1 MTNYLTEETIFSLGE
16 VISESIAA
24 VETSL
29 SQPLATEVAAKVPK
43 AAIRSSL
50 RASTWDGV
58 FATLFSNITGGVLLS
73 NFLVEL
79 DASTVQ
85 IGMLASIPMVANL
98 LQPLGA
104 YWADRTSSRRWYGLC
119 VYGISRLLWL
129 PLAIAILVFNANS
142 TSNQT
147 MIIATLA
154 ALLATHVLGALGSAS
169 WLAWLALLVP
179 RQLRGRYFGFRNSA
193 FSLTSLVAMP
203 LLGLAVSHF
212 PGGSIQGF
220 GVFMLVGIVAG
231 LLSLACQSRMTDV
244 NPQARLTAPEPKS
257 KPTADAT
264 AAFSGSEA
272 AHTSMF
278 KHPHF
283 LMFLIYF
290 GVWAFGV
297 NLCNPFFN
305 LYLLDN
311 LSIDVSWV
319 TLYNGLGAGATL
331 LMLVLWGKLADRIG
345 NRPILLLDG
354 VLVAII
360 PLLWLGTS
368 TNAVSLW
375 FWFPVLHLL
384 GGGAGAAID
393 LCINNLQ
400 LAIAPVRHHT
410 TYFAITAAIG
420 GVCGA
425 MGAMVGGWLAQSAGS
440 NGITELF
447 VVSSGLRLVAL
458 LPLFWLQEPQ
468 SRPLGHVW
476 QQLKQQA
483 DYWFLGIKPIELPI
497 GCK

>member
-16 VISESIAA
+16 VISESIARMEPSVA
-24 VETSL
+24 PPL
-29 SQPLATEVAAKVPK
+29 SAKVPK
-43 AAIRSSL
+43 SAIRSSL

-79 DASTVQ
+79 DASTLQ

-104 YWADRTSSRRWYGLC
+104 YWADRTISRRWYSLC

-129 PLAIAILVFNANS
+129 PLAIAILAFSAHP

-147 MIIATLA
+147 LILATLA
-154 ALLATHVLGALGSAS
+154 VMLATHLLGAIGSAS
-169 WLAWLALLVP
+169 WLAWLATLVP

-193 FSLTSLVAMP
+193 FSLTSLVAIP
-203 LLGLAVSHF
+203 LLGLAVSRF

-220 GVFMLVGIVAG
+220 GVLMLVGIVAG
-231 LLSLACQSRMTDV
+231 LISLGCQSGMTDV
-244 NPQARLTAPEPKS
+244 NPQARLAALPTKSEPTVGAS
-257 KPTADAT
+257 
-264 AAFSGSEA
+264 AAVPISDA
-272 AHTSMF
+272 AHISML

-283 LMFLIYF
+283 LMYLLYF
-290 GVWAFGV
+290 GLWAFGV

-311 LSIDVSWV
+311 LSVDVSWV

-345 NRPILLLDG
+345 NRPILVLDG
-354 VLVAII
+354 ILVAII
-360 PLLWLGTS
+360 PLLWLGTGHNS
-368 TNAVSLW
+368 LSLW
-375 FWFPVLHLL
+375 LWFPLLHLL

-425 MGAMVGGWLAQSAGS
+425 MGAMVGGTLAQLAGS

-447 VVSSGLRLVAL
+447 VISSGLRLVAL

-476 QQLKQQA
+476 EQLKQQA
-483 DYWFLGIKPIELPI
+483 NYWFLGIKPAEL
-497 GCK
+497 